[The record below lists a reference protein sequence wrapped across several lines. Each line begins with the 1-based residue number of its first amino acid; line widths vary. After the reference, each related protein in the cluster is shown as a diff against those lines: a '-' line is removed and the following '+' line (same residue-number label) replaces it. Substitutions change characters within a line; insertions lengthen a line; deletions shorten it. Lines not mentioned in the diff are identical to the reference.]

1 MKSRAP
7 YTDRPLTEEE
17 KRFAEEHHDLM
28 YRYMRVHHLDVEEW
42 YDILII
48 PYLQAVKKYHE
59 YEKLKSLA
67 FEQIF
72 FRTLDSARSNYWR
85 AMNRKKRCP
94 ENGFICSFD
103 DFITEDQDETFENFL
118 IDRYTNVEKQI
129 IQEELYKEFYNR
141 CTERKP
147 WQNDLKKTEL
157 DMLIQGKSSEQILK
171 AILLKYKV
179 SNDDGLYTWGLG
191 KDIEDFRKI
200 FKEVFGI

>member
-17 KRFAEEHHDLM
+17 KCFAEEHHDLM

-59 YEKLKSLA
+59 YEKLKRLA

-118 IDRYTNVEKQI
+118 VDRYTNIEKQI

-147 WQNDLKKTEL
+147 WQNDMRKTEL
-157 DMLIQGKSSEQILK
+157 DMLMQGKSSEQILK